1 MKKGMLSSFEKEI
14 LERERERESLISSLV
29 FIENPKRES

>member
-14 LERERERESLISSLV
+14 LERERERESHKLSGIH
-29 FIENPKRES
+29 